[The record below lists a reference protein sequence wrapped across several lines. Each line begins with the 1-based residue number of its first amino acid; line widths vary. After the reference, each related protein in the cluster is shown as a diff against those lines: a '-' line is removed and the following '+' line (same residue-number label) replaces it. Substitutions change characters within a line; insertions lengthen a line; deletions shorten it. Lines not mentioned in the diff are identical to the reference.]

1 MRRFRTRVAPEP
13 FDARDDEIAEL
24 KQKIAEDSR
33 EIDGLRQAMEVQSAA
48 FVESVT
54 KMARD
59 LAEAQ
64 RRLKASSARM
74 QTQREEN
81 AGLREK
87 LAKQTPETENKALRV
102 VIDVARHRIE
112 ELQDTISSKKLM
124 APCDWCSTYYELTDF
139 NFKALLC
146 GCAPCVKCIQAQ
158 VDKTPN
164 STVVKC
170 IRHKRSCSY
179 HLSFRFFE
187 K

>member
-13 FDARDDEIAEL
+13 FDARDAEIAEL
-24 KQKIAEDSR
+24 KQTIAEDSR
-33 EIDGLRQAMEVQSAA
+33 EIDGLRRAMEMQSAA

-54 KMARD
+54 KTAGD
-59 LAEAQ
+59 LAEAK

-81 AGLREK
+81 AGLREQ
-87 LAKQTPETENKALRV
+87 LANQTENKALRV
-102 VIDVARHRIE
+102 VVDVARHRIE
-112 ELQDTISSKKLM
+112 ELQDTIRSKKLV
-124 APCDWCSTYYELTDF
+124 APCDWCCTYYELTDF

-170 IRHKRSCSY
+170 IRHDRSCSY